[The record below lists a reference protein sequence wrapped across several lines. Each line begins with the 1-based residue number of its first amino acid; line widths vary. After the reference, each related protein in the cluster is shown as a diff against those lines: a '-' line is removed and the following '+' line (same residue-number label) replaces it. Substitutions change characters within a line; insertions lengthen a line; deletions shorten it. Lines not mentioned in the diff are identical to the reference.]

1 MKETNSCCLR
11 IAINH
16 TSIHSNFI
24 FSSEEFI
31 FSQSCEKMKIK
42 IEHRRYD
49 KFNYVPPKKYT
60 NTVFTSTLGLEIEK
74 FSLGR

>member
-16 TSIHSNFI
+16 ISIHSN
-24 FSSEEFI
+24 FI

-42 IEHRRYD
+42 IEHKRYD